1 MTYCIIADFFRE
13 DICRGAELATDALIE
28 LLRPNH
34 KIILKRSH
42 EVTPAFLQNNYRWIV
57 SNRMNLSPES
67 KLELQGKKY
76 IVIEHD
82 AGWLS
87 TRDFG
92 LYEDFTPP
100 ADHIVN
106 ADFYRGAE
114 RVIMQSAVH
123 EHAIK
128 QALGLKNTVSSN
140 GNPWSKT
147 DIDLL
152 RRLSTTQKTREFAIV
167 GHTHPSKG
175 IEDAVAHC
183 EEKGHDYRIV
193 PEGPREKFLTE
204 LSQYQF
210 LVFLPRI
217 FESYGRI
224 AAEFRA
230 MNGSLISNN
239 RLGFTLE
246 GHSIL
251 GGAALID
258 FFEQNNKYILSLV
271 E

>member
-13 DICRGAELATDALIE
+13 DFLRGSELATDALVE

-57 SNRMNLSPES
+57 SNRMNLSAEF
-67 KLELQGKKY
+67 KLELQTKKY

-92 LYEDFTPP
+92 LYEDFIPP

-140 GNPWSKT
+140 GNPWSKA
-147 DIDLL
+147 DLELL
-152 RRLSTTQKTREFAIV
+152 RKLSTTQKTREFAIV

-183 EEKGHDYRIV
+183 EEKGHDYQII
-193 PEGPREKFLTE
+193 PEGPRERFLTE

-239 RLGFTLE
+239 HLGFTLE
-246 GHSIL
+246 SHSIL

-258 FFEQNNKYILSLV
+258 FFEQNNKHILTLV